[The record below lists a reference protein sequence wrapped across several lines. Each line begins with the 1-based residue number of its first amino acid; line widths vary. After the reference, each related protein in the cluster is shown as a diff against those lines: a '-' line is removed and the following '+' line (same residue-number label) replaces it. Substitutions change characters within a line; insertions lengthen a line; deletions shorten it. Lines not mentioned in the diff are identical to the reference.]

1 MHHGLTD
8 ALLYLTKQLP
18 TEVAVPHIQI
28 DYSPNLEARLDM
40 AGLCRILR
48 DAAIATG
55 ILPLAGIRVRAT
67 ACTHVVIADGNPDHA
82 FLDISLRLRGGRS
95 DQDKADATARI
106 FAAAEAYCAE
116 VLATSSF
123 MLSFEMRDID
133 PDLSPK
139 TSSIRRYLPGET
151 P

>member
-1 MHHGLTD
+1 M
-8 ALLYLTKQLP
+8 
-18 TEVAVPHIQI
+18 PHIQI
-28 DYSPNLEARLDM
+28 DYSPNLEDRLDI
-40 AGLCRILR
+40 AGLCRTLR
-48 DAAIATG
+48 DAAAATG

-95 DQDKADATARI
+95 AEDKARATAEI
-106 FAAAEAYCAE
+106 FAAAETFCAE

-133 PDLSPK
+133 PALSPK
-139 TSSIRRYLPGET
+139 TSSIRRYLPGDSQ
-151 P
+151 

>member
-1 MHHGLTD
+1 M
-8 ALLYLTKQLP
+8 
-18 TEVAVPHIQI
+18 PHIMI
-28 DYSPNLEARLDM
+28 DYSPNLSARLDID
-40 AGLCRILR
+40 GLCRALR
-48 DAAIATG
+48 DAALQTS

-67 ACTHVVIADGNPDHA
+67 ACDHVVIADGNPDHA

-95 DQDKADATARI
+95 ADDKARATAQI
-106 FAAAEAYCAE
+106 FAAAEAFCAH

-133 PDLSPK
+133 PALSPK

-151 P
+151 A